1 VTTFIKGH
9 FRGAQYRPAY
19 IAKTT
24 ELLPYDLGA
33 MLEREL
39 DKALDEPLDAPQF
52 NDLSREDK
60 QRLREV

>member
-1 VTTFIKGH
+1 VNVTYLKDRT
-9 FRGAQYRPAY
+9 YRSRY

-39 DKALDEPLDAPQF
+39 DKALAEPLDDPQF

-60 QRLREV
+60 QRMREV